1 MSSGDKIDINNFI
14 GHICVFCHCQP
25 QFFSLMNIKKLKKK
39 TGQNRMR
46 THTTRFRPDQVA
58 RQPTRPFRPLA
69 DMSYNG
75 ILIIKLFVHKHQFPR
90 FCHRMIYIVLIIMF
104 SVMVRTLF
112 AIKGISKT
120 IPEGTSFCFV
130 HILSKPT
137 SNQNGG
143 RLGQKTGI
151 VFMQIN

>member
-1 MSSGDKIDINNFI
+1 MSLLAIVFFPNEHKKIGKKI
-14 GHICVFCHCQP
+14 GRI
-25 QFFSLMNIKKLKKK
+25 
-39 TGQNRMR
+39 RMR
-46 THTTRFRPDQVA
+46 THATRFRLDPEA
-58 RQPTRPFRPLA
+58 RSTTTLSAPLVG
-69 DMSYNG
+69 MSYNG

-120 IPEGTSFCFV
+120 IPEGSSFCFV

-143 RLGQKTGI
+143 RLG
-151 VFMQIN
+151 